1 MKANIL
7 LLITALLWGFAF
19 VAQRAGMEFIGPF
32 SFNAVRFALGSI
44 SLIPLLIFNKK
55 RKFKNEK
62 IFPSEKRKKILWAG
76 ILAGVILFI
85 GASLQQTGIVYT
97 TAGKAGFITGLYL
110 ILVPIIGI
118 FFKHKSKTLTW
129 ISAVIA
135 VFGLY
140 LLSVNEKFILEKG
153 DALVFVSSVFWA
165 LHVIVIDILIK
176 KVDPIKIAFLQFA
189 VCSLLSFG
197 MSFTFEVITIKKIYD
212 ALIPILY
219 GGLISVG
226 VAYTLQVVAQQYAP
240 PSHAAIILSL
250 ESVFG
255 LLGGWLILGET
266 ISFIGI
272 IGCSLMLAG
281 MILSQVSVSSDLKIK
296 KKYVAEN

>member
-1 MKANIL
+1 MKASIL
-7 LLITALLWGFAF
+7 LVITAILWGFAF

-62 IFPSEKRKKILWAG
+62 IFPKDKRKKIL
-76 ILAGVILFI
+76 LAGLLAGTVLFI
-85 GASLQQTGIVYT
+85 GASLQQIGIVYT
-97 TAGKAGFITGLYL
+97 TAGKASFITGLYL

-118 FFKHKSKTLTW
+118 FFKQKSKTLTW
-129 ISAVIA
+129 ISALIA
-135 VFGLY
+135 VVGLY
-140 LLSVNEKFILEKG
+140 LLSMNEEFIIENG
-153 DALVFVSSVFWA
+153 DALVFVSSIFWA
-165 LHVIVIDILIK
+165 LHVIIIGYLILKI
-176 KVDPIKIAFLQFA
+176 DPIKIAFLQFF
-189 VCSLLSFG
+189 VCSFLSFAG
-197 MSFTFEVITIKKIYD
+197 SFIYESITIQNIYN

-255 LLGGWLILGET
+255 LLGGWMILGET
-266 ISFIGI
+266 ISLRGV
-272 IGCSLMLAG
+272 IGCSLMLTG
-281 MILSQVSVSSDLKIK
+281 MILSQVSVSSK
-296 KKYVAEN
+296 KNIEGAVSRI

>member
-7 LLITALLWGFAF
+7 LLITATLWGFAF
-19 VAQRAGMEFIGPF
+19 VAQRAGMEYIGPF
-32 SFNAVRFALGSI
+32 SFNAVRFAIGSI
-44 SLIPLLIFNKK
+44 SLIPLLEYNKR
-55 RKFKNEK
+55 RKFQKEK
-62 IFPSEKRKKILWAG
+62 IFQKGKRRGI
-76 ILAGVILFI
+76 ILAGISAGAILFI
-85 GASLQQTGIVYT
+85 GASLQQVGVVYT

-110 ILVPIIGI
+110 ILTPFIGI
-118 FFKHKSKTLTW
+118 FFRHKSKSLTW
-129 ISAVIA
+129 VSAIIA
-135 VFGLY
+135 AIGLY
-140 LLSVNEKFILEKG
+140 LLSVNESFILEKG
-153 DALVFVSSVFWA
+153 DALVFISAIFWA

-189 VCSLLSFG
+189 VCSLLSFVV
-197 MSFTFEVITIKKIYD
+197 SFSFEVITLQKIYN

-255 LLGGWLILGET
+255 LLGGWMILGET
-266 ISFIGI
+266 ISMRGL
-272 IGCSLMLAG
+272 IGCSFMLTG
-281 MILSQVSVSSDLKIK
+281 MILSQLSISSHKKIEK
-296 KKYVAEN
+296 AMTKI

>member
-1 MKANIL
+1 M
-7 LLITALLWGFAF
+7 LWGFAF

-32 SFNAVRFALGSI
+32 SFNAVRFALGSA
-44 SLIPLLIFNKK
+44 SLIPLLLLNRK

-62 IFPSEKRKKILWAG
+62 IFPKEKRKEIIWAG
-76 ILAGVILFI
+76 LIAGVVLFI
-85 GASLQQTGIVYT
+85 GASLQQIGIVYT
-97 TAGKAGFITGLYL
+97 TAGKASFITGLYL
-110 ILVPIIGI
+110 IIVPIIGI
-118 FFKHKSKTLTW
+118 FLKHKSKKLTW
-129 ISAVIA
+129 ISACIA
-135 VFGLY
+135 VVGLY

-153 DALVFVSSVFWA
+153 DALVFISSIFWA

-189 VCSLLSFG
+189 ACSLLSFG
-197 MSFTFEVITIKKIYD
+197 VSFTFEILTFQKIYD

-226 VAYTLQVVAQQYAP
+226 IAYTLQVVAQQYAP

-255 LLGGWLILGET
+255 LLGGWMILGET
-266 ISFIGI
+266 ISFAWNHWVFINAGGNDFITIKHFIG
-272 IGCSLMLAG
+272 
-281 MILSQVSVSSDLKIK
+281 K
-296 KKYVAEN
+296 

>member
-1 MKANIL
+1 M
-7 LLITALLWGFAF
+7 LWGFAF
-19 VAQRAGMEFIGPF
+19 VAQRAGMEYIGPF
-32 SFNAVRFALGSI
+32 SFNAVRFAIGSI
-44 SLIPLLIFNKK
+44 SLIPLLIFNRK
-55 RKFKNEK
+55 RKFQNEK
-62 IFPSEKRKKILWAG
+62 IFPKGKRKIIIW
-76 ILAGVILFI
+76 AGVIAGIVLFI

-110 ILVPIIGI
+110 ILTPLIGI
-118 FFKHKSKTLTW
+118 FFKHKSKSLTW
-129 ISAVIA
+129 VSALIAVI
-135 VFGLY
+135 GLY

-153 DALVFVSSVFWA
+153 DALVFISAIFWA

-189 VCSLLSFG
+189 VCSLLSFAIA
-197 MSFTFEVITIKKIYD
+197 FPFEVITFQKIYN
-212 ALIPILY
+212 AVIPILY

-255 LLGGWLILGET
+255 LLGGWMILGET
-266 ISFIGI
+266 ISMRGL
-272 IGCSLMLAG
+272 IGCSLMLMG
-281 MILSQVSVSSDLKIK
+281 MILSQLSISSQKKIEAK
-296 KKYVAEN
+296 SFASN

>member
-7 LLITALLWGFAF
+7 LLITATLWGFAF
-19 VAQRAGMEFIGPF
+19 VAQRAGMEYIGPF
-32 SFNAVRFALGSI
+32 GFNAVRFALGSI
-44 SLIPLLIFNKK
+44 SLIPLLIFNKRKKFQNENIFPAGK
-55 RKFKNEK
+55 RKE
-62 IFPSEKRKKILWAG
+62 IFWAG
-76 ILAGVILFI
+76 IIAGIVLFT
-85 GASLQQTGIVYT
+85 GASLQQIGIVYT

-110 ILVPIIGI
+110 ILTPLIGI
-118 FFKHKSKTLTW
+118 FFKYKSQSLTW
-129 ISAVIA
+129 VSAVIA
-135 VFGLY
+135 VIGLY

-153 DALVFVSSVFWA
+153 DALVFFSSIFWA

-189 VCSLLSFG
+189 VCSLLSFTV
-197 MSFTFEVITIKKIYD
+197 SFTFEVLTFQKIYN

-226 VAYTLQVVAQQYAP
+226 IAYTLQVVAQQYAP

-255 LLGGWLILGET
+255 LLGGWMILGET
-266 ISFIGI
+266 ISLRGMV
-272 IGCSLMLAG
+272 GCSFMLMG
-281 MILSQVSVSSDLKIK
+281 MILSQLSISSK
-296 KKYVAEN
+296 KKIEAKSFAGN

>member
-1 MKANIL
+1 M
-7 LLITALLWGFAF
+7 LWGFAF
-19 VAQRAGMEFIGPF
+19 VAQRAGMEYIGPF
-32 SFNAVRFALGSI
+32 SFNAVRFAIGSI

-55 RKFKNEK
+55 RKFQNES
-62 IFPSEKRKKILWAG
+62 IFPKGKRKVIIW
-76 ILAGVILFI
+76 AGVIAGIVLFT
-85 GASLQQTGIVYT
+85 GASLQQIGIVYT

-110 ILVPIIGI
+110 ILTPLIGI
-118 FFKHKSKTLTW
+118 FFKHKSKSLTW
-129 ISAVIA
+129 VSAIIA
-135 VFGLY
+135 AVGLY

-153 DALVFVSSVFWA
+153 DALVFISAIFWA

-197 MSFTFEVITIKKIYD
+197 VSFTFEVITFQKIYN
-212 ALIPILY
+212 ALTPILY

-255 LLGGWLILGET
+255 LLGGWMILGET
-266 ISFIGI
+266 IAIRGL
-272 IGCSLMLAG
+272 IGCSLMLTG
-281 MILSQVSVSSDLKIK
+281 MILSQLSISSKRKIEAK
-296 KKYVAEN
+296 SFADN